1 MEVNDT
7 FPQAFPQKFRGENS
21 ITERMLS
28 GMQPPGFIVKAT
40 SHIVR
45 GIMRG
50 KGLTDVQLLG

>member
-7 FPQAFPQKFRGENS
+7 FPQKFRGENS